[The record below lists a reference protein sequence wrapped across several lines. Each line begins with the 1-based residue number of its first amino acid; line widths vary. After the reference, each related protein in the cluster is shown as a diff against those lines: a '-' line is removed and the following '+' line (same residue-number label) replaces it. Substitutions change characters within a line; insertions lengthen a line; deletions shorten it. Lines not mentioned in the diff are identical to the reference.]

1 MAVDAAWQE
10 LQATFAG
17 ELEER
22 VRHLSDGLLRLEK
35 GDASDPERSEGLSA
49 LFREAHSLK
58 GAARAVEAETV
69 EQLAH
74 ALESALSAA
83 QKFGAQPIRP
93 WFDAVYRAVD
103 AL

>member
-1 MAVDAAWQE
+1 MVVDAEWRE

-17 ELEER
+17 EFEER
-22 VRHLSDGLLRLEK
+22 VRNFGALLLRLEK
-35 GDASDPERSEGLSA
+35 GEPGDPERVEDLSA

-58 GAARAVEAETV
+58 GAARAVEATAV

-83 QKFGAQPIRP
+83 QQYGAKPARQ
-93 WFDAVYRAVD
+93 WFHAVYRAVD
-103 AL
+103 